1 MGPFQA
7 VNVSGSSNQRPPSRT
22 DASDSMLPQP
32 STTAGSISSPNL
44 GAPSNFRGIPMNES
58 ISSDFMINQTSLG
71 SAFQNPSYSSMASSV
86 FEPTSASQGLPLLTL
101 QVPDHAFRPSLA
113 QTNSPPYN
121 SSESTWSTPSD
132 VSRQGPSWPRDRSL
146 SVTANP
152 GGGWV
157 DPMSSTTQF
166 LNQTMHVLRQQ
177 QGLEIVPENFET
189 PYVVGQSRHYSSP
202 MVMYQPGL
210 DHNAIED
217 GRSDLVSWRNE
228 EWCR

>member
-1 MGPFQA
+1 
-7 VNVSGSSNQRPPSRT
+7 
-22 DASDSMLPQP
+22 
-32 STTAGSISSPNL
+32 
-44 GAPSNFRGIPMNES
+44 
-58 ISSDFMINQTSLG
+58 
-71 SAFQNPSYSSMASSV
+71 
-86 FEPTSASQGLPLLTL
+86 
-101 QVPDHAFRPSLA
+101 
-113 QTNSPPYN
+113 
-121 SSESTWSTPSD
+121 
-132 VSRQGPSWPRDRSL
+132 L